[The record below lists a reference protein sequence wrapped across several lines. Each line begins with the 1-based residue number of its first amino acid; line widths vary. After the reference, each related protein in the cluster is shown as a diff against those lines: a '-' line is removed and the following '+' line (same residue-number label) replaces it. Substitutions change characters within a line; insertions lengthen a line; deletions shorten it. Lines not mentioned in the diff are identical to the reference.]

1 VEGHVATTIAFEDF
15 YTALGQ
21 QFWGGQNVFLFGI
34 AAESDDWG
42 VFEQQQNVTDAAF
55 FAQFDQALLQA
66 QACGVVDGAELEDR
80 DHKLLGYGLTRI
92 TKTKSYLFNPCESV
106 ARLQALIAIPYTL
119 FEASSMASASVGW
132 A

>member
-1 VEGHVATTIAFEDF
+1 VEGHVATTIAFEYF

-55 FAQFDQALLQA
+55 FAQFDQASLQA

-80 DHKLLGYGLTRI
+80 DHRLLGLRI
-92 TKTKSYLFNPCESV
+92 NTDYKNHELSFQSV
-106 ARLQALIAIPYTL
+106 
-119 FEASSMASASVGW
+119 
-132 A
+132 